1 MIKVYGG
8 QTVCQSVNM
17 QWMDLVLLTFIP
29 HFLYH
34 IDKRFRWFWMRFEVV
49 LGFEWRARSALSEK
63 SPVVVRAV
71 VGWSEVNRLNI
82 VVELLL
88 GGRRHRSK
96 IF

>member
-34 IDKRFRWFWMRFEVV
+34 IDKRFRWFWMRFGAVS
-49 LGFEWRARSALSEK
+49 GFKWRARSASLSVK
-63 SPVVVRAV
+63 SLVVVLAV
-71 VGWSEVNRLNI
+71 VGWSEVLALFKTI
-82 VVELLL
+82 
-88 GGRRHRSK
+88 
-96 IF
+96 